1 MHRKTKIVCTIGPA
15 SESYQMI
22 EKLARAGMDV
32 ARLNFSH
39 GTYEEHAARISS
51 VRQASAAIGRPLA
64 VLQDLPGPK
73 IRTGK
78 LKAEKVWLQD
88 GASITLT
95 SEPILGDEHRVSV
108 TLPSLPQDVK
118 AGDSIFVNDGTIRLE
133 VQSAEGTEIRC
144 TIAAGGVLTQ
154 MKGINVPGVKLS
166 TQAVTDQDLRHLAFG
181 LEHGIDFVAL
191 SFITN
196 AADIR
201 RAKEF
206 IAARGA
212 AVPVIAKIERREA
225 LNNIEELI
233 AAADGIM
240 VARGDLGV
248 EVPLR
253 RVPIEQKRIVA
264 MCNTA
269 GKPVIVATQMLE
281 SMVYS
286 PRPTRAEASDVANA
300 ILDGADAIMLSEET
314 AAGGFPVQATG
325 TMAGIAIE
333 AADAIPYDAILLRK
347 ESDVLP
353 QPDDA
358 ISYAAVNIADQLKAK
373 AILAFT
379 TSGGTAMR
387 VSKYRPRCP
396 VLAVTPRED
405 VLRRLVLAWGLT
417 PCLVTQYS
425 SLEELLQQSGEIVK
439 QLGLAAVGD
448 LIVVTAGVPFG
459 IPGNTSMLKVERVG

>member
-1 MHRKTKIVCTIGPA
+1 
-15 SESYQMI
+15 
-22 EKLARAGMDV
+22 
-32 ARLNFSH
+32 
-39 GTYEEHAARISS
+39 
-51 VRQASAAIGRPLA
+51 
-64 VLQDLPGPK
+64 
-73 IRTGK
+73 
-78 LKAEKVWLQD
+78 
-88 GASITLT
+88 
-95 SEPILGDEHRVSV
+95 
-108 TLPSLPQDVK
+108 
-118 AGDSIFVNDGTIRLE
+118 
-133 VQSAEGTEIRC
+133 
-144 TIAAGGVLTQ
+144 
-154 MKGINVPGVKLS
+154 
-166 TQAVTDQDLRHLAFG
+166 
-181 LEHGIDFVAL
+181 
-191 SFITN
+191 
-196 AADIR
+196 
-201 RAKEF
+201 
-206 IAARGA
+206 
-212 AVPVIAKIERREA
+212 
-225 LNNIEELI
+225 
-233 AAADGIM
+233 
-240 VARGDLGV
+240 V

-253 RVPIEQKRIVA
+253 RVPMEQKRIVA